1 MASLLALVPM
11 RLAPMSA
18 RAKPRAA
25 NRQPSLRALAGETHK
40 LDQPPRWVWGRQSST
55 ATPDLPDNPFF
66 SLFSLL
72 SSIPSRQPP
81 FRHSQSLRQ
90 QPRRPPCLL
99 PSSLAPTRPS
109 SSPMTVSRLP
119 YVPGPCFRFWSY
131 AQWMEE
137 LYIGINSRRDIC
149 GRRRKKK
156 KKIEPGMLSK
166 EEMRASTTK
175 KKKKNWADL

>member
-25 NRQPSLRALAGETHK
+25 NRQPSLGLWRAKHTNWTNRRGGFGAAK
-40 LDQPPRWVWGRQSST
+40 VST

-156 KKIEPGMLSK
+156 KK
-166 EEMRASTTK
+166 
-175 KKKKNWADL
+175 N